1 MKKASW
7 EDDYEMRE
15 EYDFSNGKPNPYAER
30 MRCGSNLVLID
41 PELYAIFPG
50 SEAVNEALR
59 LIVKASAKAVK
70 QKAVTQKSAKQA
82 KAS

>member
-1 MKKASW
+1 MKKEA
-7 EDDYEMRE
+7 DDEMRS
-15 EYDFSNGKPNPYAER
+15 EYELKHGRRNPFAER
-30 MRCGSNLVLID
+30 LNNGTNLVLIKPD
-41 PELYAIFPG
+41 LLPYFPA

-70 QKAVTQKSAKQA
+70 PQTAKLR